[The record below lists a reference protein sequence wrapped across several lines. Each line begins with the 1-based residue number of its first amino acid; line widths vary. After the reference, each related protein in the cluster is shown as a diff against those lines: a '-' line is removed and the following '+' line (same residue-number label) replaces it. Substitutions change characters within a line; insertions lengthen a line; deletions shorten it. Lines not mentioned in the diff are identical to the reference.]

1 MVGAD
6 LDMNVTFRWVGI
18 GSLIR
23 HVEEVDCVVGADGNR
38 GIATVS
44 LRLAIWHNVLC
55 PGNATVAAH
64 RHASITVAVSHR
76 QINRA
81 VRPNLNVPMDTA
93 ALRSIA
99 VIG

>member
-1 MVGAD
+1 MVLASHLIITAHGFWLPNDPRGSWSDFVGAFE
-6 LDMNVTFRWVGI
+6 L
-18 GSLIR
+18 LR
-23 HVEEVDCVVGADGNR
+23 HGR
-38 GIATVS
+38 ATKITTRRS
-44 LRLAIWHNVLC
+44 
-55 PGNATVAAH
+55 VAAH